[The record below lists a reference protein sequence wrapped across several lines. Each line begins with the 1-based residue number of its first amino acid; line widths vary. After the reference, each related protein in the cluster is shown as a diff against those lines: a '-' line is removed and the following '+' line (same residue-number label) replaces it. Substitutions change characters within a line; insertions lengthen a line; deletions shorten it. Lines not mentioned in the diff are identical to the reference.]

1 MYVARPLWVHARAA
15 ETSHAKAIL
24 SCVTPY
30 QRSLH
35 PILSL
40 VHSRFPLLGPIFG
53 QSDEAAATALVEDA
67 AAVVEDAGV
76 HLGISASIPWYGGDD
91 DGVKELFLEQRLDH
105 FNRQDLRTFS
115 QRYFINKR

>member
-1 MYVARPLWVHARAA
+1 M
-15 ETSHAKAIL
+15 
-24 SCVTPY
+24 
-30 QRSLH
+30 
-35 PILSL
+35 
-40 VHSRFPLLGPIFG
+40 HSRFPLLGPIFG

-76 HLGISASIPWYGGDD
+76 HLGPRSLGGKATITWYGGDD